1 MENQEMM
8 EKLQKSL
15 KINHYINL
23 FVAALLICVL
33 VGGGLVVQ
41 KITPAI
47 AMVQDVRTSLHAL
60 EQIDYQALNTMLK
73 ELDVQALNEKIDQ
86 LDVVAINEALSSL
99 DIDTL
104 NAQIDA
110 LDIESLNDAL
120 EGLDTEEM
128 TEAMENLNNAVDK
141 LEDIEAS
148 LKSIGDWFN
157 KKFNF

>member
-1 MENQEMM
+1 MENREIM

-15 KINHYINL
+15 KINRYINL
-23 FVAALLICVL
+23 LVAALLICVL
-33 VGGGLVVQ
+33 VGGYLVVQ

-47 AMVQDVRTSLHAL
+47 GMLQEIRSSLKTL
-60 EQIDYQALNTMLK
+60 EQIDYQALNRTLE
-73 ELDVQALNEKIDQ
+73 ELDMEALNEKIEQ
-86 LDVVAINEALSSL
+86 LDVVAINEAIDGL

-157 KKFNF
+157 SKFNF